1 MDLAGDTDRRSWL
14 MGSTRLGD
22 GSGTGKGK
30 LGAGTL
36 CSTPHLDKGW
46 RTELISA
53 LNHVKNRGRQKE

>member
-1 MDLAGDTDRRSWL
+1 

-22 GSGTGKGK
+22 GSGNGKGK

-46 RTELISA
+46 RTELISV
-53 LNHVKNRGRQKE
+53 LNHMKNRGRQKE